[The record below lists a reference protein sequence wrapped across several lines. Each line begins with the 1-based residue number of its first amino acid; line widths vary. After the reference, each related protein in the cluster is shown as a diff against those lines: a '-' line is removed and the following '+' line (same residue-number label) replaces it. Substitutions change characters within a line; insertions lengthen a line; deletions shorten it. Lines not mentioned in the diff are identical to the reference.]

1 MATLKGQNL
10 RVLVYMGSTLECI
23 GMATN
28 CTITETNNT
37 EDLNTKD
44 DINLASKPTTTNKTW
59 QVQVESLNVAN
70 VDVLVG
76 YVQGFNKVTL
86 MWDETSTLNNQ
97 AREKATFA
105 RKGQAYLSDF
115 TVNFNDRENSV
126 KNLTFS
132 GTGSLEAVGSSEEA
146 TVLAAGS
153 YTKGQYVRLFLSND
167 NTAAA
172 AAVIAAAK
180 QLAFHC
186 SLALEEA
193 STKDT
198 DGDWT
203 IQEPT
208 LFSYDITT
216 QALVRG
222 GDTITSQVDG
232 QALSDIQTIYD
243 NGTPVK
249 WEIANVSGDNNR
261 TKGASI
267 FSGSALLTQLQINA
281 QNRQNATYQATLNGY
296 GALVIAH

>member
-1 MATLKGQNL
+1 MTTLKGQNL
-10 RVLVYMGSTLECI
+10 RVLVYMGSTLQCI

-76 YVQGFNKVTL
+76 YVQGFQKVTL
-86 MWDETSTLNNQ
+86 MWDQTSTLNNQ
-97 AREKATFA
+97 SREKADFA
-105 RKGQAYLSDF
+105 RKGEAYLSDF

-132 GTGSLEAVGSSEEA
+132 GTGALEAVGSSESA
-146 TVLAAGS
+146 TVLDAGS
-153 YTKGQYVRLFLSND
+153 YTKGQYVRLFLSID
-167 NTAAA
+167 NTEAP

-216 QALVRG
+216 QALVGG
-222 GDTITSQVDG
+222 GDTITSQVEGHYLD
-232 QALSDIQTIYD
+232 SIQGIYE

-261 TKGASI
+261 TKGTSI